1 MHYLS
6 YFQLSFH
13 KLFIIILPKFFFF
26 SILYN
31 IPLNWK
37 EGVAEPK
44 WREAVMKDM
53 EALKK
58 NNTWELV
65 FYQMGKYLWDVNECF
80 H

>member
-1 MHYLS
+1 
-6 YFQLSFH
+6 
-13 KLFIIILPKFFFF
+13 
-26 SILYN
+26 
-31 IPLNWK
+31 
-37 EGVAEPK
+37 
-44 WREAVMKDM
+44 MKDM